1 MKRAKCCLA
10 TKSNYNKGARNL
22 KRLTPSQSVYYQQKE
37 GRRPEWRRGTM
48 RTEHSKRSY
57 IIDGKDGVYRRNRVH
72 RCPTTPEMSLEKS
85 SSPASALNSHKL
97 QGHMDTEKSQDTNRQ
112 NKLKQSDKATANQE
126 GTWLV
131 QRLRVQLLV
140 SWTFVHVAKNLY
152 LTIKETLR
160 QRTELVCIIH
170 LCFIL
175 F

>member
-1 MKRAKCCLA
+1 
-10 TKSNYNKGARNL
+10 
-22 KRLTPSQSVYYQQKE
+22 
-37 GRRPEWRRGTM
+37 M

-72 RCPTTPEMSLEKS
+72 LCPTTPEMSLEKS

-160 QRTELVCIIH
+160 QRTEVICIIH

-175 F
+175 FYLILFEREGCWYYIAMSPRVGWNCKGLETMYDMCVWPAMFF

>member
-1 MKRAKCCLA
+1 
-10 TKSNYNKGARNL
+10 
-22 KRLTPSQSVYYQQKE
+22 
-37 GRRPEWRRGTM
+37 M
-48 RTEHSKRSY
+48 RTEHSKWSY

-72 RCPTTPEMSLEKS
+72 LCPTTPEMSLEKS

-140 SWTFVHVAKNLY
+140 SWTLVHVANNLY

-160 QRTELVCIIH
+160 QRTELVSIIH
-170 LCFIL
+170 LWFIL
-175 F
+175 FYLFYLREKDVDITLLWARELVGTVRAWKLYMTCVWPAMFF